1 MSFKCVISFIQDSA
15 IWVKGLAIFMVW
27 TCGILSEIQISA
39 DRESSRPRELPPQSL
54 TETDVNLSIHPALID
69 QPIVVPIA
77 SAQTGKTFVWQCA
90 RASKMLCACDG
101 VTFCTSAWP
110 IVAMCYWCYWG
121 RTTVECRQLRY

>member
-1 MSFKCVISFIQDSA
+1 
-15 IWVKGLAIFMVW
+15 
-27 TCGILSEIQISA
+27 
-39 DRESSRPRELPPQSL
+39 
-54 TETDVNLSIHPALID
+54 VNLSIHPALID

-110 IVAMCYWCYWG
+110 IVAMDHG
-121 RTTVECRQLRY
+121 RMPPIAVLIQKQGPF